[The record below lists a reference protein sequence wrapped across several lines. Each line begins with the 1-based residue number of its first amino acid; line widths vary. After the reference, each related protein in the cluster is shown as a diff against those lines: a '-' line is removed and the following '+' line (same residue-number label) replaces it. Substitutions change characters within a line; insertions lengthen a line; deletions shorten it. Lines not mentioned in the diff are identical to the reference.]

1 MNIYALSFSPTGTSA
16 KILNS
21 ICDAIST
28 TAGIPVKHIDL
39 TFGHIQDNVFGAD
52 DIVIVAGP
60 VYGGRIAPII
70 KQRLGG
76 IRGIGAK
83 CVVVA
88 VYGNRAFEG
97 AVNDLASFMTG
108 LGFAVCSAAAFVGE
122 HSYSTPATPIAQ
134 GRPDGRDLTDA
145 RTYGKEI
152 AAKIAAGGLTPV
164 DTSSLKDEP
173 SPVES
178 LARFREFIVS
188 YQRQQSESPK
198 TYLPQVDTSLCDECG
213 SCYDA
218 CPTQA
223 ITADTPHADPGKC
236 IKCCACVKTCPQ
248 NARILPTP
256 FAIPLSE
263 NFSQRKSPKWIL

>member
-16 KILNS
+16 KILHS
-21 ICDAIST
+21 ICDAFST

-39 TFGHIQDNVFGAD
+39 TFGPIQDNEFGTD

-122 HSYSTPATPIAQ
+122 HSYSTPGTPIAH
-134 GRPDGRDLTDA
+134 GRPDRRDLTDA
-145 RTYGKEI
+145 GTYGREI
-152 AAKIAAGGLTPV
+152 AAKIAAGELTPV

-173 SPVES
+173 SPAES

-223 ITADTPHADPGKC
+223 ITADAPHADPGKC

-263 NFSQRKSPKWIL
+263 NFSQRKSPKWIF